1 MFGVD
6 LQLTTEA
13 ALLSP
18 NSMDLSNISNYWEEL
33 LSSVRKLVAT
43 TLHEEQ
49 KRSKEQQENKSIGK
63 DHKIGDWVLVRY
75 PKGKA
80 ESSASY
86 PNNGMGHNTE
96 VYRRVI
102 LM

>member
-1 MFGVD
+1 MKLRPQWDKFLPRVLCNAPYEANKEKLSFLMFGVD

-49 KRSKEQQENKSIGK
+49 KRSKEQ
-63 DHKIGDWVLVRY
+63 
-75 PKGKA
+75 
-80 ESSASY
+80 
-86 PNNGMGHNTE
+86 
-96 VYRRVI
+96 
-102 LM
+102 